1 MNGDIFKA
9 TRRSRRSTRLFDER
23 GSLCTARAFRLHA
36 HFELGEQCMRA
47 LGYLFVLA
55 CALLIS
61 APVSAEAGKLKTGDM
76 IFSVDRTEIATA
88 SELISAIE
96 GNPSGTAIHFRVTPG
111 GYERRVTMKFSDR
124 PKLQSAQGQ
133 DSPLLMLDTGGHMA
147 LIKGLTF
154 TPDGKGKDTIA
165 ARRQILTK
173 ELRTT

>member
-1 MNGDIFKA
+1 
-9 TRRSRRSTRLFDER
+9 
-23 GSLCTARAFRLHA
+23 
-36 HFELGEQCMRA
+36 MRA